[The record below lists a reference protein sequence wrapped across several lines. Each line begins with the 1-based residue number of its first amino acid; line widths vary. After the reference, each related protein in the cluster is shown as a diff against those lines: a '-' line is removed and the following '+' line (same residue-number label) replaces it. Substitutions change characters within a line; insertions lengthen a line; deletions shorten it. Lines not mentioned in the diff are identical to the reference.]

1 MRQLYGVKIRKS
13 LTLVYVMWGILLFD
27 GFLSLARFEWY
38 PALIAFITFVL
49 TLLPF
54 LLQKRFELSIPSN
67 FLVSIVF
74 FITATVFLGE
84 VGDFYEKYWWW
95 DIVLHG
101 GSAIGFGILG
111 FVIMLYLTQS
121 SKLIA
126 SPFLVSVFSFSFA
139 TMIGVMWEV
148 FEFSMDQL
156 FGLNMQKSG
165 LVDTMSDFIINSVG
179 AFLASFSGYLYLKHG
194 PRAWLSSLIHP
205 AVTKNRGYFRSKID
219 KLRKFHV
226 HPEGTVHDHIH
237 SHK

>member
-1 MRQLYGVKIRKS
+1 MAYRLYGVRIRKS
-13 LTLVYVMWGILLFD
+13 LFLVYVTWGILIFD
-27 GFLSLARFEWY
+27 TFLSFFRWEWY
-38 PALIAFITFVL
+38 SGLVAFLTFLL

-54 LLQKRFELSIPSN
+54 LFQQKFQFTIPSN
-67 FLVSIVF
+67 FLIAIVF

-95 DIVLHG
+95 DDVLHG

-139 TMIGVMWEV
+139 SAIGVVWEI
-148 FEFSMDQL
+148 FEFSMDQF

-165 LVDTMSDFIINSVG
+165 LIDTMSDLIINSIG
-179 AFLASFSGYLYLKHG
+179 ALLASFSGYVYLRQG
-194 PRAWLSSLIHP
+194 PRALLSGLIHP
-205 AVTKNRGYFRSKID
+205 SVSKNRGYFRSKLD
-219 KLRKFHV
+219 RLRKSHV
-226 HPEGTVHDHIH
+226 TAATAHEHMHT
-237 SHK
+237 HK